1 MRPRDPRSPPSLRP
15 ELAVEFRALPEPG
28 DSSHPPLRPPW
39 EVLRDQCGR
48 ITRECFQP
56 EHGRPAIAL
65 TQLINLVM
73 VRERRDAATV
83 ISFAD
88 LHALLTHVLI
98 GDDEDG

>member
-1 MRPRDPRSPPSLRP
+1 
-15 ELAVEFRALPEPG
+15 
-28 DSSHPPLRPPW
+28 
-39 EVLRDQCGR
+39 
-48 ITRECFQP
+48 
-56 EHGRPAIAL
+56 
-65 TQLINLVM
+65 M